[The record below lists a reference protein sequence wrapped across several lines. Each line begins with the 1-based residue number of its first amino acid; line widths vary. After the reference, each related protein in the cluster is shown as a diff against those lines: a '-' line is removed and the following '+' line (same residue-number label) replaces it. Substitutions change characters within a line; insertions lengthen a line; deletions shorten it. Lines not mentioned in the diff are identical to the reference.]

1 MSVGWDDGRI
11 RAFYP
16 ESGKPMYTIEHAH
29 LLPVTALATSASCR
43 EIVSGGKDGVIR
55 VWTVESKYVPRG
67 DTVFTSK
74 LRCSLKEHKASVTC
88 IKMRNDD
95 TECVTSSDDG
105 SCIIWDLV

>member
-1 MSVGWDDGRI
+1 
-11 RAFYP
+11 
-16 ESGKPMYTIEHAH
+16 MYSIEHAH
-29 LLPVTALATSASCR
+29 LLPVTALATSASCT

-55 VWTVESKYVPRG
+55 VWAIENKYNGRGESV
-67 DTVFTSK
+67 VTSR